1 MVFVPAVSFDGIDGA
16 ADKITVKGPGQNC
29 FATEWNKGFGSVTDS
44 AMASEFTSNRIGFD
58 SARPLISKMRSTAAS
73 LNGSPP
79 RPYAVSVG

>member
-29 FATEWNKGFGSVTDS
+29 FATEWNKGFGFVMDS

-58 SARPLISKMRSTAAS
+58 GARPLISKMRSIATS